1 MRDPYDSRTE
11 APVNSTARE
20 MGKEYA
26 HAEAVSRNPDKRS
39 DRTDD
44 GSISSRAYV
53 KQARARRAALTGGE
67 TEAGGRHVH
76 LDYHHALEDYLGT
89 WWMRLLLRHI
99 SKDRR
104 RGQTMFEEVAQS
116 YANPDAPLWHR
127 VKYWPLH
134 RFIKRVKGG
143 VTDEVFRERIAQHR
157 STLRGFVATA
167 RSVAEF
173 GLTLPQR
180 FSVPLIVIWN
190 FTNRCNLCC
199 QHCYQDANP
208 TAADQELTTEEKL
221 AVVDQL
227 GDAYIP
233 MLSIAGGEPT
243 ISKDLLPVLHR
254 CQERGIHTSV
264 ATNGTTLTPQ
274 FCEKLAG
281 ARCKYVEISLDSVDP
296 DKHDRFRGEPGMW
309 ERTVQGMK
317 NVVAQDGLRLGVAM
331 CVHRGNY
338 DEVEKMIDFAVE
350 IGASCFAHFNFIPVG
365 RGLNMTAND
374 LAPPQRE
381 RLMRILN
388 ETMQTGR
395 ISVMST
401 APQLCR
407 LSLAHAPIDGVT
419 SCSHL
424 GGGGGEKARVVAKYL
439 GGCGAGRTYICIEPE
454 GTITPCVYM
463 PHRVLGNVRNR
474 GVADIFRHNEFY
486 EVLNNREK
494 RTDHC
499 EVCEF
504 KYYCGGCRARADA
517 YTGHLNTGDP
527 GCVFN
532 SKSWD
537 ELVGRHSA
545 SACDHLRN
553 PS

>member
-1 MRDPYDSRTE
+1 M
-11 APVNSTARE
+11 
-20 MGKEYA
+20 
-26 HAEAVSRNPDKRS
+26 
-39 DRTDD
+39 
-44 GSISSRAYV
+44 
-53 KQARARRAALTGGE
+53 
-67 TEAGGRHVH
+67 
-76 LDYHHALEDYLGT
+76 
-89 WWMRLLLRHI
+89 
-99 SKDRR
+99 
-104 RGQTMFEEVAQS
+104 
-116 YANPDAPLWHR
+116 
-127 VKYWPLH
+127 KYWPLH

-143 VTDEVFRERIAQHR
+143 VTDEVFRQRIAGHR

-190 FTNRCNLCC
+190 FTNRCNLRC
-199 QHCYQDANP
+199 QHCYQDANQK
-208 TAADQELTTEEKL
+208 AVDQELTTDEKL
-221 AVVDQL
+221 DVVDQL

-254 CQERGIHTSV
+254 CRERGVHTSL
-264 ATNGTTLTPQ
+264 ATNGTTLTPP
-274 FCEKLAG
+274 FCEKLAH
-281 ARCKYVEISLDSVDP
+281 AQCKYIEISLDSVDP
-296 DKHDRFRGEPGMW
+296 EKHDRFRGEPGMW

-331 CVHRGNY
+331 CVHQGNY
-338 DEVEKMIDFAVE
+338 DEVENMIDFAVE
-350 IGASCFAHFNFIPVG
+350 MGASCFAHFNFIPVG

-374 LAPPQRE
+374 LTPPQRE

-395 ISVMST
+395 IGVMST

-407 LSLAHAPIDGVT
+407 LSLAHAPVDGVT
-419 SCSHL
+419 SCSHI

-474 GVADIFRHNEFY
+474 GIVDIFRHNEFY

-517 YTGHLNTGDP
+517 YTGHVNTGDP

-537 ELVGRHSA
+537 ELVDRHCPTA
-545 SACDHLRN
+545 GDHLQN